1 MFLAKN
7 AFATAHTAVSN
18 FAVGHARPHQCGMEE
33 KKLKKMPA
41 PHSYSAPRSFFLD
54 VFCFRTL
61 KALRGVFPGRSKAKM
76 ALDW

>member
-33 KKLKKMPA
+33 KKLKKIACPSLIFRA
-41 PHSYSAPRSFFLD
+41 AFLFPRRLLFSNSESSERCVSWPFEGQD
-54 VFCFRTL
+54 G
-61 KALRGVFPGRSKAKM
+61 A
-76 ALDW
+76 